1 MARPRPAGAAKRQ
14 HARFELFLSAR
25 CRLQGPD
32 GKPLELDGKTR
43 TVSEGGLLLLL
54 PRALPEGAPVTVE
67 LDTRTGPAARNG
79 RVVWVGPQETTDLG
93 GVVFPH
99 GIAFAQ
105 TLERAL
111 VEALVTQDARLSP
124 RAPVE
129 VRVDYETAVAG
140 RSVNLSQ
147 SGIFIRTAQPL
158 PLHETL
164 TLRFRLPGVAEEFE
178 VQGRVV
184 WSNSQEGG
192 TYPQGMGIRF
202 LDLPSSQ
209 AERIAAFV
217 GRVRRERGP
226 DRLRDLF
233 GGAPDG
239 EGRAARPGT
248 REPPPEETSPLSPL
262 AHRARPPGRSW
273 AG

>member
-1 MARPRPAGAAKRQ
+1 MARPRPAPQPPPRPAGAATRQ
-14 HARFELFLSAR
+14 HARFEVFLSAR
-25 CRLQGPD
+25 CRLEGPD

-54 PRALPEGAPVTVE
+54 PRALPKGALVTVE
-67 LDTRTGPAARNG
+67 LDTRSGPAARNG

-93 GVVFPH
+93 GGLFPH

-105 TLERAL
+105 TLERAF
-111 VEALVTQDARLSP
+111 VEALVTQDARQAP

-129 VRVDYETAVAG
+129 VRVDYETAVTG

-147 SGIFIRTAQPL
+147 SGIFVRTAQPL
-158 PLHETL
+158 PLNETL
-164 TLRFRLPGVAEEFE
+164 TLRFRLPEVSEEFQ
-178 VQGRVV
+178 VQGKVV
-184 WSNSQEGG
+184 WSNSQAGG

-202 LDLPSSQ
+202 LDLPPSQ

-226 DRLRDLF
+226 DRLTDLF
-233 GGAPDG
+233 GYAREG
-239 EGRAARPGT
+239 EGQAA
-248 REPPPEETSPLSPL
+248 
-262 AHRARPPGRSW
+262 
-273 AG
+273 